1 MQQQSTPQDL
11 ASLFKQTHEM
21 LRLYYNKSQWPSI
34 YPLLCKQAEQFY
46 QLYETNPNA
55 LQAQLCLYVSDFGY
69 TTNLVVNQC
78 VIVAALCKSLNY
90 NAQVSQQLIAVCL
103 TNYLCVQTQTNKL
116 AAQQPLNNEEK
127 KQWQARHQLAVKLLQ
142 SGNVPSKDIA
152 RILAPLNKYK
162 QALLSAPKIM
172 IYDGATTLVALSNI
186 IAMNITYRAANDH
199 VNLYKAIS
207 DIYLRTPNS
216 FAQNALKALTANI
229 GPYLPGSHVIVADQQ
244 LTYVYSKT
252 HNKHILIDLSDA
264 KRARWHGVS
273 AKLDCNAKQ
282 RPTKDKRLLFSI
294 WFNEHIPQKNS
305 NSYDEQHNILQLI
318 GNLKIQ
324 KEYSYRN
331 LEKLL
336 NNHTQT
342 VEILKEAVKPYNKEH
357 LAAKDLRHCLT
368 MVGIDNAP
376 TIIQR
381 VLFEQLVDIQHHPL
395 KEHIKVRLTAI
406 TRLLSLLLSKQT
418 QIQFEQVSLPLYA
431 YINYLLTH
439 ASNKLSRK
447 TLLEKD
453 PQANVSRPIAW
464 LFGVN
469 HHNVEELSVFL
480 LQLLDDNPWTQ
491 ALLDAEQQTK
501 QHLSVEAKLW
511 VALKVIVLNIF
522 QPKIVS
528 SSWQKQT
535 LELTLKDLG
544 WEDITNFYAQLPQLH
559 LSSSV

>member
-1 MQQQSTPQDL
+1 MQPTPQHL
-11 ASLFKQTHEM
+11 ANLFKQTHEM

-34 YPLLCKQAEQFY
+34 YPLLSKQAEQFY
-46 QLYETNPNA
+46 NLYETHPNA

-90 NAQVSQQLIAVCL
+90 NSQVSQQLIAVCL

-142 SGNVPSKDIA
+142 SANLPSTDIA

-172 IYDGATTLVALSNI
+172 IYDGATTLVALANI

-199 VNLYKAIS
+199 VNLYKAIA
-207 DIYLRTPNS
+207 DIYIRTPNS
-216 FAQNALKALTANI
+216 FAQNALKKLVENI
-229 GPYLPGSHVIVADQQ
+229 GPYLPGSHVNIAEQS
-244 LTYVYSKT
+244 LTYVCSKT
-252 HNKHILIDLSDA
+252 HNKHILIDLNDT
-264 KRARWHGVS
+264 KRARWHGVA

-294 WFNEHIPQKNS
+294 WFNEHIPAVDSDPIN
-305 NSYDEQHNILQLI
+305 EQDNILQLI

-336 NNHTQT
+336 NGHTKT
-342 VEILKEAVKPYNKEH
+342 IDSLKEAVKPYNKEH

-376 TIIQR
+376 AIIQR
-381 VLFEQLVDIQHHPL
+381 VLFEQLVDIQRHPL

-418 QIQFEQVSLPLYA
+418 EIQFEQVSLPLYA

-439 ASNKLSRK
+439 SSNKLSRK
-447 TLLEKD
+447 TLCEKD
-453 PQANVSRPIAW
+453 PKTNISLPISW

-469 HHNVEELSVFL
+469 NHNVEELSVFL

-501 QHLSVEAKLW
+501 QHLSAKAKLW
-511 VALKVIVLNIF
+511 VALKVITLNVY
-522 QPKIVS
+522 QPHMPN

-535 LELTLKDLG
+535 LDTILKDLG
-544 WEDITNFYAQLPQLH
+544 WESITNFYAQLPPLH